1 MVKQWQFQNKRRPG
15 AYINFVS
22 DPSHQPA
29 NNSGISVFILENKWG
44 DEDKFVRVDY
54 RTDFT
59 QLVGLSLEEILPVR
73 ETLKASDTMLV
84 YLPKYEG
91 SEKASNETGDLK
103 VTATKR
109 GSLGNELAV
118 IVNIQTDS
126 TATVTTTYRNR
137 IVDIQ
142 SGLTNLPEGNGFV
155 TFEGSMPLSDV
166 TLQLAGG
173 TDGTLTNN
181 VALEFLAGLD
191 QQEFTHIALGNV
203 DQTVKELAVDKV
215 NELRS
220 LGNPVFLV
228 TSNFAGDNEAVIS
241 VSNGVTLKDG
251 TVLTNDDAVYWIAA
265 AQAVAGTRSLT
276 YAEYPDAIDVERKS
290 NDEIIVLLNQG
301 HIVFTYHNGDVVIE
315 QDINTSTSFD
325 GDKSSDWSK
334 NKIMRTM
341 AVIEREIRE
350 LFKKQFIGKMH
361 NNLDG
366 RENFKASLITLILD
380 PLADNNAIQYDAST
394 IEVVEGS
401 SKEAIVVNLPI
412 YIVDAME
419 KLYMTV
425 LVS

>member
-1 MVKQWQFQNKRRPG
+1 
-15 AYINFVS
+15 
-22 DPSHQPA
+22 
-29 NNSGISVFILENKWG
+29 
-44 DEDKFVRVDY
+44 
-54 RTDFT
+54 
-59 QLVGLSLEEILPVR
+59 
-73 ETLKASDTMLV
+73 
-84 YLPKYEG
+84 
-91 SEKASNETGDLK
+91 
-103 VTATKR
+103 
-109 GSLGNELAV
+109 
-118 IVNIQTDS
+118 
-126 TATVTTTYRNR
+126 
-137 IVDIQ
+137 
-142 SGLTNLPEGNGFV
+142 
-155 TFEGSMPLSDV
+155 MPLSDA
-166 TLQLAGG
+166 TLQLTGG

-181 VALEFLAGLD
+181 VAVEFLAGLD

-251 TVLTNDDAVYWIAA
+251 TVLTNDDAVYWTAA

-315 QDINTSTSFD
+315 QDINTLTSFD
-325 GDKSSDWSK
+325 GDKSADWSK

-401 SKEAIVVNLPI
+401 SKEAIVVNLPV